1 MKEFKI
7 TAHINGTTKNEIVTA
22 TSRDEALEIAWSKGY
37 EDVYVTEVTNDGTK
51 NRNS

>member
-22 TSRDEALEIAWSKGY
+22 TSRDEALEITDEFIRKQ
-37 EDVYVTEVTNDGTK
+37 EETN
-51 NRNS
+51 NE